1 MRLLADENIPSHTI
15 RALRAA
21 GHDVFAAA
29 EAQPG
34 AADRVLLERAVAE
47 ARVLLTFDRDFGE
60 LAVREPTLTPP
71 GVVLL
76 RFVPPGAAAVT
87 RVILALL
94 DRSDLVIEGFLSV
107 VEAQHVRQRPL
118 RAV

>member
-29 EAQPG
+29 EAQAG
-34 AADRVLLERAVAE
+34 AADRVLLQRAAAE

-76 RFVPPGAAAVT
+76 RFVPPPGAAAVT
-87 RVILALL
+87 RVILELL
-94 DRSDLVIEGFLSV
+94 DRSDMVI
-107 VEAQHVRQRPL
+107 
-118 RAV
+118 

>member
-1 MRLLADENIPSHTI
+1 MRLLADENIPGHTI

-29 EAQPG
+29 EMQPG
-34 AADRVLLERAVAE
+34 APDRALLERARAE

-60 LAVREPTLTPP
+60 LAVRDPARTPP
-71 GVVLL
+71 GVILL

-87 RVILALL
+87 RVVLELL
-94 DRSDLVIEGFLSV
+94 DRSDLAIEGFLSV
-107 VEAQHVRQRPL
+107 VETQHVRQRPL